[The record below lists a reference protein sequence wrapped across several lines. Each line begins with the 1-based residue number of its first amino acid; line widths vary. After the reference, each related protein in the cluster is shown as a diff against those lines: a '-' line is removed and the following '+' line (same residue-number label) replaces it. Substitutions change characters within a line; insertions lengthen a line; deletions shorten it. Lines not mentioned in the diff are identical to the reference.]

1 MTLIGSNKAY
11 DNESP
16 LAMLKHQRSHILLVL
31 SQPQQGRESDFLD
44 WYKGDYLQAIANQDK
59 VLSVQNF
66 EQHEVDIT
74 KGKHKPLPYPYL
86 SLIELSLDGAE
97 QASDLIQQITDLH
110 QAQSA
115 ANEPATWLY
124 FTTSEKVGRAPNT
137 TEPLMTMA
145 FANALPGKEIEFR
158 EWYNTRHI
166 RHALNV
172 PALVSGQCFELTEFQ
187 QAGALAA
194 DFSLIAIYEQEG
206 TPQDIMDSFADIPP
220 GTLSFPALDTTPGH
234 FAEWV
239 YRPVS
244 EKVCC
249 DI

>member
-1 MTLIGSNKAY
+1 MTSVINHKQSA
-11 DNESP
+11 
-16 LAMLKHQRSHILLVL
+16 LAGLKYQRSHILLVL
-31 SQPQQGRESDFLD
+31 SQPQQGREPDFLD
-44 WYKGDYLQAIANQDK
+44 WYKGDYLHAIANQEK
-59 VLSVQNF
+59 VLSVQHF
-66 EQHEVDIT
+66 EPHEVDIT

-97 QASDLIQQITDLH
+97 QACDLIQRITALH
-110 QAQSA
+110 QAQPT

-137 TEPLMTMA
+137 TASLMTMA
-145 FANALPGKEIEFR
+145 FANPLPGKEIEFR
-158 EWYNTRHI
+158 EWYSTRHI

-187 QAGALAA
+187 QTGALAA

-206 TPQDIMDSFADIPP
+206 TPQDIMDSFADIPL
-220 GTLSFPALDTTPGH
+220 GTLSFPALDTTPGR

-239 YRPVS
+239 YRPV
-244 EKVCC
+244 C
-249 DI
+249 DQVVANAN